1 MVESILILLLLHTED
16 RTKRECARTKAGAAI
31 KETETL
37 FTFFFPLFSSGCPCY
52 YIFTTKKLPLDCF
65 LPLTV

>member
-16 RTKRECARTKAGAAI
+16 RTKRERARTKAGAAI

-37 FTFFFPLFSSGCPCY
+37 FTFFSRFSLLVVRV
-52 YIFTTKKLPLDCF
+52 TTYLLLKSF
-65 LPLTV
+65 LSTAFCL